1 MKQQFFTLL
10 FLLSLMSIN
19 AQTSSIYELNEEEH
33 FVVLLDGSLLKAD
46 NNDYSTKKTL
56 GFIRYFRPDGSKIRF
71 SDNIRYT
78 RNEKG
83 IFGNDSGRKAERLE
97 VGRLDI

>member
-46 NNDYSTKKTL
+46 NNDYSTKKHWVL
-56 GFIRYFRPDGSKIRF
+56 FD
-71 SDNIRYT
+71 
-78 RNEKG
+78 
-83 IFGNDSGRKAERLE
+83 IFVRMVPKYVS
-97 VGRLDI
+97 VIT